1 MNSKKKKDK
10 YFVFSVPTA
19 FVYEIQAETEEEA
32 REILVEEG
40 GLSIFGEQC
49 DNDKRRLCSS
59 RFRTNL
65 RNVMWN
71 YRIIKDKDIYGL
83 YEVMYNDDGEIC
95 AHTEKPEIIA
105 ESLKTC

>member
-1 MNSKKKKDK
+1 MKEKDKKDK

-49 DNDKRRLCSS
+49 DMTGEDYAQADLEQ
-59 RFRTNL
+59 
-65 RNVMWN
+65 V
-71 YRIIKDKDIYGL
+71 
-83 YEVMYNDDGEIC
+83 YEM
-95 AHTEKPEIIA
+95 
-105 ESLKTC
+105 

>member
-1 MNSKKKKDK
+1 MNKITDQSKKEK

-49 DNDKRRLCSS
+49 EMTSQDYAQADLEQ
-59 RFRTNL
+59 T
-65 RNVMWN
+65 
-71 YRIIKDKDIYGL
+71 
-83 YEVMYNDDGEIC
+83 YEM
-95 AHTEKPEIIA
+95 
-105 ESLKTC
+105 

>member
-19 FVYEIQAETEEEA
+19 FVYEIQAETEAEA

-49 DNDKRRLCSS
+49 DMTSEDYAQADLEQ
-59 RFRTNL
+59 
-65 RNVMWN
+65 V
-71 YRIIKDKDIYGL
+71 
-83 YEVMYNDDGEIC
+83 YEM
-95 AHTEKPEIIA
+95 
-105 ESLKTC
+105 

>member
-1 MNSKKKKDK
+1 MKEKDKKDK

-49 DNDKRRLCSS
+49 DMTSEDYAQADLEQ
-59 RFRTNL
+59 
-65 RNVMWN
+65 V
-71 YRIIKDKDIYGL
+71 
-83 YEVMYNDDGEIC
+83 YEM
-95 AHTEKPEIIA
+95 
-105 ESLKTC
+105 

>member
-19 FVYEIQAETEEEA
+19 FIYEIQAETEEEA

-49 DNDKRRLCSS
+49 DITSEDYSQADLEQ
-59 RFRTNL
+59 
-65 RNVMWN
+65 V
-71 YRIIKDKDIYGL
+71 
-83 YEVMYNDDGEIC
+83 YEM
-95 AHTEKPEIIA
+95 
-105 ESLKTC
+105 

>member
-19 FVYEIQAETEEEA
+19 FIYEIQAETEEEA

-49 DNDKRRLCSS
+49 DMTSEDYAQADCEQ
-59 RFRTNL
+59 
-65 RNVMWN
+65 V
-71 YRIIKDKDIYGL
+71 
-83 YEVMYNDDGEIC
+83 YEM
-95 AHTEKPEIIA
+95 
-105 ESLKTC
+105 